1 MPFSNEM
8 LVAGTA
14 GLLLVGG
21 LMLVIAGL
29 LALRRPRRGLLLRQR
44 RQAQLRGLT
53 RLIVGVLL
61 LNVACL
67 LSVFGQPMIEM
78 FVPPTATPTVF
89 PTPTVTPG
97 LTATPTITRT
107 PSQTLTPTHTLPP
120 STTFTPSLTPT
131 ATLSPTPSLPR
142 AQLTL
147 PTGALTV
154 TPPPQA
160 VIANLRVSR
169 FNACRSQSGVATT
182 FSPNPKTLYAL
193 FDYNNW
199 LPGVR
204 WSNVWLYNGQPLFVE
219 TLLWDGSTGG
229 CGYADFAN
237 GGQPWPAGEWEVQI
251 FIGDQ
256 WLDTARFTIAP

>member
-1 MPFSNEM
+1 MPVSNEI
-8 LVAGTA
+8 LVAGVA
-14 GLLLVGG
+14 GLLLLVGLALTLAG
-21 LMLVIAGL
+21 LMAM
-29 LALRRPRRGLLLRQR
+29 RQPRRAIILRQR
-44 RQAQLRGLT
+44 RREQLRGMNRLLT
-53 RLIVGVLL
+53 GILL
-61 LNVACL
+61 LGVACL
-67 LSVFGQPMIEM
+67 VSVFGQPMIEA
-78 FVPPTATPTVF
+78 FVPPTATPTVS
-89 PTPTVTPG
+89 PTPTATPSLSATPTVT
-97 LTATPTITRT
+97 LT
-107 PSQTLTPTHTLPP
+107 PSRTLTPTVTLTP
-120 STTFTPSLTPT
+120 SATYTPSLTPT
-131 ATLSPTPSLPR
+131 ATLSPTPALPR

-147 PTGALTV
+147 PVGTLTV

-204 WSNVWLYNGQPLFVE
+204 WSNVWLYNGQPLLVE

-229 CGYADFAN
+229 CGYADFDN

-256 WLDTARFTIAP
+256 WLDTTRFTITP